1 MELKITE
8 IAVCRVDLHKYS
20 PAPCFQKLNTA
31 SPGIRFT
38 FSNMNMAVLIIVGAV
53 GLGLI
58 IFLVWSNIR
67 DEKAFKQQL
76 KDDYPKS
83 KDEEADIDTDEI
95 TK

>member
-1 MELKITE
+1 
-8 IAVCRVDLHKYS
+8 
-20 PAPCFQKLNTA
+20 
-31 SPGIRFT
+31 
-38 FSNMNMAVLIIVGAV
+38 MNLAVLIIVGAI

-67 DEKAFKQQL
+67 DERAFKRQL

-83 KDEEADIDTDEI
+83 KDEEGDIDTEEI

>member
-1 MELKITE
+1 M
-8 IAVCRVDLHKYS
+8 V
-20 PAPCFQKLNTA
+20 
-31 SPGIRFT
+31 SPGVRFT
-38 FSNMNMAVLIIVGAV
+38 FNNMNLTVLLIVGAI

-67 DEKAFKQQL
+67 DERAFKRQL

-83 KDEEADIDTDEI
+83 KDEEGDIDIDEI